1 MRGAHL
7 GVPRPNGRGA
17 AAGERRTLPGMN
29 QLFDVPA
36 GGRRIAAAC
45 AAVLL
50 AAAAATEGADT
61 GSLPLAA
68 AWTVSG
74 GLPLAAVAVRR
85 DRFDAVA
92 AAGVLASCLVTLVTT
107 RVAARPDTTFG
118 LVETSALLLV
128 VVRSVRLR
136 PPPRAAALAGGALVA
151 LTVIL
156 LRLPPSEYAPLVPF
170 VVPALWFAAALAT
183 ALGLYLRLLDRYRA
197 QEHQAGLQAQRLEYA
212 RELHDFVGHH
222 VTAIVAQTKA
232 VRYATAAGRPPS
244 PEELDG
250 MLAAVEEAGS
260 QAMQSMRA
268 MVAVLRAPGGPAA
281 AGAELADLR
290 ALTEHCSAAGPA
302 TALTLD
308 PRLTAA
314 ALPPGVAATVHQV
327 VRESLTN
334 VRKHARGAGAVTVD
348 VRLAGDTACPSVLVS
363 VTDDGP
369 DAAGSGGAPADADG
383 GEPSGRGTGA
393 ARCGYG
399 LVGLAERAAMVGGT
413 VTAGPRPGVGWL
425 VEARIPLPGPLPAP
439 GDDRRPGD
447 DRTTATLEP

>member
-1 MRGAHL
+1 
-7 GVPRPNGRGA
+7 
-17 AAGERRTLPGMN
+17 MN

-50 AAAAATEGADT
+50 IAAVATEGADT
-61 GSLPLAA
+61 GSVPLAA
-68 AWTVSG
+68 AWTVAG
-74 GLPLAAVAVRR
+74 GLLLAAVAVRR

-107 RVAARPDTTFG
+107 RVAARPETTFG
-118 LVETSALLLV
+118 LVETCALLLV
-128 VVRSVRLR
+128 VVRAARLR
-136 PPPRAAALAGGALVA
+136 PPLRAAALAGGALVA

-156 LRLPPSEYAPLVPF
+156 LRLPRSEYRPLVPF
-170 VVPALWFAAALAT
+170 AVPAFWFAAVLA
-183 ALGLYLRLLDRYRA
+183 AVLGLYLRLLDRYRA
-197 QEHQAGLQAQRLEYA
+197 QEHQAGLQAQRLDYA

-222 VTAIVAQTKA
+222 VTAIIAQTKA

-260 QAMQSMRA
+260 QAMQSMRG
-268 MVAVLRAPGGPAA
+268 MVAVLRDPAGPASTAGPGG
-281 AGAELADLR
+281 ELADLR
-290 ALTEHCSAAGPA
+290 TLTERFSATGPA
-302 TALTLD
+302 TRLTLD

-334 VRKHARGAGAVTVD
+334 VRKHARGAESVTVD
-348 VRLAGDTACPSVLVS
+348 VRLGGDTARPAVLVS

-369 DAAGSGGAPADADG
+369 DAAGSGAEPADG
-383 GEPSGRGTGA
+383 GAGEPAGGVGRP
-393 ARCGYG
+393 ARSGYG

-413 VTAGPRPGVGWL
+413 VTAGARAGVGWL
-425 VEARIPLPGPLPAP
+425 VEAHIPLPGPLPVP
-439 GDDRRPGD
+439 GDDRRHGD

>member
-1 MRGAHL
+1 M
-7 GVPRPNGRGA
+7 
-17 AAGERRTLPGMN
+17 GERRTLPGMN

-50 AAAAATEGADT
+50 IAAVATEGADT
-61 GSLPLAA
+61 GSVPLAA

-74 GLPLAAVAVRR
+74 GLLLAAAVRR

-92 AAGVLASCLVTLVTT
+92 GAGVLASCLVTLVTT

-118 LVETSALLLV
+118 LVESCALLLV
-128 VVRSVRLR
+128 VVRAARLR
-136 PPPRAAALAGGALVA
+136 PPLRAAALAGGALVA

-156 LRLPPSEYAPLVPF
+156 LRLPPSEYRPLVPF
-170 VVPALWFAAALAT
+170 VVPAFWFAAALAT
-183 ALGLYLRLLDRYRA
+183 VLGLYLRLLDRYRA

-222 VTAIVAQTKA
+222 VTAIIAQTKA

-260 QAMQSMRA
+260 QAMQSMRS
-268 MVAVLRAPGGPAA
+268 MVAVLRDPGGPAST
-281 AGAELADLR
+281 AGPGGELADLR
-290 ALTEHCSAAGPA
+290 TLTGRFCATGPA

-334 VRKHARGAGAVTVD
+334 VRKHARGAESVTVD
-348 VRLAGDTACPSVLVS
+348 VRLAGDTARPAVLVS

-369 DAAGSGGAPADADG
+369 DAAGSGGERADG
-383 GEPSGRGTGA
+383 DAGGPAVRGVGGP
-393 ARCGYG
+393 ARSGYG

-413 VTAGPRPGVGWL
+413 VTAGARPGVGWL
-425 VEARIPLPGPLPAP
+425 VEAHIPLPGPLPAP
-439 GDDRRPGD
+439 GDDRRRGD